1 MEVQKLY
8 NSRFHPE
15 DKERKNGTWKEI
27 CSYLQRFVPENKKNV
42 IVDVAAGYCDFI
54 NNIVCD
60 DGEKYAIDINPDVE
74 RYARNDVK
82 VIVDDINKLSS
93 AFNSSSVTIFFMS
106 NFLEHITKNEISDL
120 LRCEYELL
128 EPEGEIWILT
138 PNIRYVGGKYWDFFD
153 HITPITEKAIIEEAE
168 AIGFR
173 VKKCINKFLP
183 YTTKSKLPQSDWI
196 VRWYLRLMPLSG
208 YIFGEQGF
216 IILSK
221 K

>member
-8 NSRFHPE
+8 NSRFHSE

-27 CSYLQRFVPENKKNV
+27 CAYLQRFIPKNKKNI

-60 DGEKYAIDINPDVE
+60 NGEKYAIDINPDVE
-74 RYARNDVK
+74 KYARNDVK
-82 VIVDDINKLSS
+82 VIVDDIKKLSS
-93 AFNSSSVTIFFMS
+93 VFSDSSVTIFFMS

-128 EPEGEIWILT
+128 EPKGEIWILT

-168 AIGFR
+168 AIGFK
-173 VKKCINKFLP
+173 VKKCIKRFLP
-183 YTTKSKLPQSDWI
+183 YTTKSKLPQSDWL
-196 VRWYLRLMPLSG
+196 VRWYLCLMPISG
-208 YIFGEQGF
+208 YLFGEQSF
-216 IILSK
+216 LILAK
-221 K
+221 Q